1 MSYLANSSTNLFYLF
16 IEIILIFHKN
26 FFKLNSNIHLAH
38 DTFKFH
44 HLSSHFPLNFYDI
57 KI

>member
-26 FFKLNSNIHLAH
+26 FFKLNSNIHFL
-38 DTFKFH
+38 
-44 HLSSHFPLNFYDI
+44 I